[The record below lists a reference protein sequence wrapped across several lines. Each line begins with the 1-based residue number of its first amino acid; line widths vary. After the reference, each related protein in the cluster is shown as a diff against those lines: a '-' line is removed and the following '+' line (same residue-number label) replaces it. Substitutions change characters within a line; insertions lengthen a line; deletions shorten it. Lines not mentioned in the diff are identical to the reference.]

1 MSMET
6 LLIFPIYRPIT
17 SRHHLYTLYNN
28 TCHYTIPIHI
38 YIYVYIRIYII
49 GHDIYIYLLYTQNIY
64 TLYTHHLYPKDLWK
78 PHGKPPKIVL
88 ANRLQELDTLL
99 PATWPGELNGRPERD
114 HRCSWSLDGNPWME
128 SICTMNHPKI
138 HWVTA
143 VTPWLD
149 ANIITHIWW
158 FSPQKW
164 GFHWQI
170 GLHKQKP

>member
-1 MSMET
+1 MSVGFSSQNQPSITAFTVSPMSMET
-6 LLIFPIYRPIT
+6 LLIFPISAHHQSTSPIHT
-17 SRHHLYTLYNN
+17 LHMSLYN
-28 TCHYTIPIHI
+28 TYI
-38 YIYVYIRIYII
+38 YIYNRTC
-49 GHDIYIYLLYTQNIY
+49 HTHIYLLYTQNIY

-128 SICTMNHPKI
+128 SICTMNHPKN

-149 ANIITHIWW
+149 AYDYPYLMI
-158 FSPQKW
+158 
-164 GFHWQI
+164 
-170 GLHKQKP
+170 